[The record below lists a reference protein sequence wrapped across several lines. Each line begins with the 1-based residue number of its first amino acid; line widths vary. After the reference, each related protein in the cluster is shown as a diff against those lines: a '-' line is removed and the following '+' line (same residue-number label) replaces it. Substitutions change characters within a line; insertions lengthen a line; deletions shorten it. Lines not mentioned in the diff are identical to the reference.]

1 MFILIGAGA
10 ILWLIYQGFVVMFYI
25 VGFLLTAL
33 FRQDSVKLHGEKT
46 TGKYWVE

>member
-25 VGFLLTAL
+25 VAFLFIAL
-33 FRQDSVKLHGEKT
+33 F
-46 TGKYWVE
+46 GKAAE